1 MRYTMS
7 DKDELTMPKDT
18 KQHSQQFKEDAV
30 RYVKEHPDITLE
42 QCAQNRGMGAF
53 RRKPEH
59 THVER
64 SRFSIKYVL
73 IMTFA

>member
-7 DKDELTMPKDT
+7 DKDELTMPRDT

-53 RRKPEH
+53 RRKRDIHMSKE
-59 THVER
+59 VDLA
-64 SRFSIKYVL
+64 SN
-73 IMTFA
+73 MC

>member
-42 QCAQNRGMGAF
+42 QCAQNRGMSMITMISLKTFRAAGA
-53 RRKPEH
+53 
-59 THVER
+59 
-64 SRFSIKYVL
+64 
-73 IMTFA
+73 MT